1 MSLRCILFH
10 PRHRH
15 QGPSLPI
22 RSLRSIYHGSP
33 HVLTLLSGRMGQL
46 WAPSRRA
53 GLIPRSK
60 PCVVQ
65 EILTLDLCRTTL
77 RKTPQSITDNGGR
90 GRWGFNCALVQQSG
104 GGRGALPPSLLT
116 TFIFKGTTSFIAWLL
131 FNSHNFMIP
140 LQF

>member
-1 MSLRCILFH
+1 MHTL
-10 PRHRH
+10 
-15 QGPSLPI
+15 PSPTPTP
-22 RSLRSIYHGSP
+22 RSLAP
-33 HVLTLLSGRMGQL
+33 HPVPQINLSRQPPCFDTFVWEEPGQL

-90 GRWGFNCALVQQSG
+90 GRWGFNCALVEQRR
-104 GGRGALPPSLLT
+104 GRGALPPSLLT
-116 TFIFKGTTSFIAWLL
+116 TFIFKGTTGFIAWLL